1 MANYVNKHND
11 FEQATPTSRECPHC
25 GVHAP
30 LLPVATPQFEVVR
43 STKPRHV
50 GLVFRCGACNEP
62 RFVRAAVRAVSD
74 ERIELSSTLTEVE
87 RVRER
92 FQYGYLPERVAR
104 LFRETLD
111 CYTADCFD
119 AFASM
124 CRRTV
129 RASWQQLGR
138 HARLRW
144 HELFQD
150 VVNIGA
156 IDGATTRKL
165 ETILFGDR
173 EDIPEITADEAAV
186 LIEVIKDLLYQC
198 FVRTGKL
205 RAAVRMRRFFAEE
218 STATNVTPLERRRLE
233 SA

>member
-1 MANYVNKHND
+1 MSNYVNKDNN
-11 FEQATPTSRECPHC
+11 FEQANPTSRECPHC
-25 GVHAP
+25 GAHAP
-30 LLPVATPQFEVVR
+30 LLPLATPTFEVVR
-43 STKPRHV
+43 NAKPRHV
-50 GLVFRCGACNEP
+50 GLAFRCAACNEP
-62 RFVRAAVRAVSD
+62 RFVRAAVRAIGD

-87 RVRER
+87 RCRER

-111 CYTADCFD
+111 CYTHDTFN

-129 RASWQQLGR
+129 HASWDQLGR

-150 VVNIGA
+150 VVNIGD

-165 ETILFGDR
+165 ETILFGDQ
-173 EDIPEITADEAAV
+173 EHLPEINADEAAV

-205 RAAVRMRRFFAEE
+205 RAAMRMRRFFAGE
-218 STATNVTPLERRRLE
+218 STMANVTPIERRRE

>member
-1 MANYVNKHND
+1 MANYVNKDNN
-11 FEQATPTSRECPHC
+11 FEQANPTSRECPHC
-25 GVHAP
+25 GAHAP
-30 LLPVATPQFEVVR
+30 LLPVATPPFEVVR
-43 STKPRHV
+43 ATKPRHV
-50 GLVFRCGACNEP
+50 GLVFRCAACNEP
-62 RFVRAAVRAVSD
+62 RFVRAAVRSIGE
-74 ERIELSSTLTEVE
+74 ERIELSATLTEIE

-111 CYTADCFD
+111 CYTTDCFN

-129 RASWQQLGR
+129 HASWDHIGR

-150 VVNIGA
+150 VVEIGD

-173 EDIPEITADEAAV
+173 EDLP
-186 LIEVIKDLLYQC
+186 
-198 FVRTGKL
+198 
-205 RAAVRMRRFFAEE
+205 
-218 STATNVTPLERRRLE
+218 
-233 SA
+233 